1 MCMIKLIIYLVARLL
16 RVNSSMFLISKEAFT
31 KGFNVPLTRN
41 ANYFLHIF
49 FSYKKCFYHREIL
62 HRYKFGDEKVMNR
75 KKHDEEGQRTKAIL
89 VMQCLRFFEVIID
102 ISLSFYAVL
111 TDLWRKKAS

>member
-1 MCMIKLIIYLVARLL
+1 
-16 RVNSSMFLISKEAFT
+16 
-31 KGFNVPLTRN
+31 
-41 ANYFLHIF
+41 
-49 FSYKKCFYHREIL
+49 
-62 HRYKFGDEKVMNR
+62 MNR

-102 ISLSFYAVL
+102 ISLSFYAVF